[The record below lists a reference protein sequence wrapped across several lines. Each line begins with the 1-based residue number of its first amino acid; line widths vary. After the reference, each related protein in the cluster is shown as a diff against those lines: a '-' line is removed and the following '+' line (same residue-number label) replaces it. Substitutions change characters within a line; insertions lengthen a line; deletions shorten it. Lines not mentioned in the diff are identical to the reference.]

1 MKKQMTSLLL
11 GAAVAGILATSHSAR
26 AQQIPAERLKNM
38 PVVPCYGINSCKG
51 TGQCAGDGPRVRRGK
66 FMQEPGMAGDPQRGV
81 PCDSR
86 GLAHPSEG
94 SLTAAITH
102 VASDARRTT

>member
-51 TGQCAGDGPRVRRGK
+51 TGQCAGMGHECAGENSCKSQGWLAIPK
-66 FMQEPGMAGDPQRGV
+66 EACLAIPG
-81 PCDSR
+81 
-86 GLAHPSEG
+86 G
-94 SLTAAITH
+94 SLTPPKAH
-102 VASDARRTT
+102 